1 MIRPQ
6 LIIGK
11 GVEFMKDDSKIPTLE
26 EMVAEFNLLQRLQ
39 SKKFIE
45 TSRMK
50 LAAERGRLTLDAINF
65 QIDQLKHW
73 RIDENDMP
81 RCIHFELLP
90 LIDGS
95 TVEEQMEM
103 EHYEEQLEWD
113 H

>member
-1 MIRPQ
+1 MED
-6 LIIGK
+6 
-11 GVEFMKDDSKIPTLE
+11 VFHIPTTE
-26 EMVAEFNLLQRLQ
+26 EIIDEFNIIQGLRSRRL
-39 SKKFIE
+39 IE

>member
-65 QIDQLKHW
+65 QIGQLKHW
-73 RIDENDMP
+73 HIDENGMP
-81 RCIHFELLP
+81 QCSLFP
-90 LIDGS
+90 S
-95 TVEEQMEM
+95 NAACTVEEQMEM
-103 EHYEEQLEWD
+103 DHYEEQMGRKHL
-113 H
+113 